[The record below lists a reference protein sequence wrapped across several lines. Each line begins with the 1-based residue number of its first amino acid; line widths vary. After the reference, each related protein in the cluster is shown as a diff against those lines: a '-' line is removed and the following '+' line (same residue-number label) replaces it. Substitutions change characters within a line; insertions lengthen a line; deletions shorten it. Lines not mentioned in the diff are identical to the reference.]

1 MKYAIR
7 FESSSPLPASAEK
20 SIYETLVA
28 ALGRIENFEVTSGA
42 TFIGRIQSNQP
53 IMWVETGAE
62 SRDRSR
68 MS

>member
-28 ALGRIENFEVTSGA
+28 GLGRIENFELTSAA
-42 TFIGRIQSNQP
+42 TFIGRIQSVDQP

-62 SRDRSR
+62 AR
-68 MS
+68 MP